1 MTMRKTCVSCV
12 HDNLDLLAT
21 PCDTCDNFSNWK
33 PKNIMEAVDG
43 PKHYTFSKIEPI
55 DAIEAWG
62 LNFKLAN
69 VVKYVARAQH
79 KGKYVEDLKK
89 ARWYL
94 DREISQHDNNV

>member
-1 MTMRKTCVSCV
+1 MWTAPA
-12 HDNLDLLAT
+12 D
-21 PCDTCDNFSNWK
+21 
-33 PKNIMEAVDG
+33 AVEG
-43 PKHYTFSKIEPI
+43 PKHYTFSSIEPI

-94 DREISQHDNNV
+94 DREISQHDDNV